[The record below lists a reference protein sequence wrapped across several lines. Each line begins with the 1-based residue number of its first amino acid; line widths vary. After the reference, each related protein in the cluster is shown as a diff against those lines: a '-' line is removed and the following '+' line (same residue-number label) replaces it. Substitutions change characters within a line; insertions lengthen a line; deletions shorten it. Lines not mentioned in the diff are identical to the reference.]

1 MNDQKEVII
10 YSTPS
15 CHYCQMAKAFF
26 QNNAVAYKD
35 YNVAEDAEKRQEMI
49 ELTGQMGVPVIKIG
63 NEILVG
69 FSEGKVREMIESND
83 QDEQEY
89 KMAA

>member
-1 MNDQKEVII
+1 MNNQKEIII

-26 QNNAVAYKD
+26 QNNQIAYKD

-49 ELTGQMGVPVIKIG
+49 EMTGQMGVPVIKVG
-63 NEILVG
+63 DEILVG
-69 FSEGKVREMIESND
+69 FSEGKIREMIG
-83 QDEQEY
+83 EQGEDEY